1 MSILVDKE
9 TRVVVQGITGREGA
23 FHSREMRGYGT
34 NIVAGVTPGKGGCSH
49 EGIPV
54 FNTVAEAVR
63 ETGANGSAIFVRPAS
78 AADAVME
85 AADAGVGLVVCMT
98 EGVPTLDAVLARR
111 YLEKTGTLL
120 VGPNTP
126 GIISPGRCKIGV
138 MAGYIHREGSVGI
151 MSRSGTL
158 TYEAVLQLTLR
169 GIGQSTCVGI
179 GGDPIVGLSFVEL
192 LGLFQEDRGTEAV
205 VMIGEIGGS
214 QEEEAAL
221 FFRARMTKPVIAYI
235 AGVTAPPERRMG
247 HAGAIISGGRGGAE
261 EKIRALEEA
270 GIVVTRNPGE
280 IGATVERVLPLR
292 PDGPRK
298 R

>member
-9 TRVVVQGITGREGA
+9 TRVVVQGITGREGT
-23 FHSREMRGYGT
+23 FHAREMGAYGT
-34 NIVAGVTPGKGGCSH
+34 NIVAGVTPGKGGYSH

-54 FNTVAEAVR
+54 FNTVAEAVQ

-98 EGVPTLDAVLARR
+98 EGVPTLDVVLARR
-111 YLEKTGTLL
+111 YLEETKTML

-138 MAGYIHREGSVGI
+138 MAGYIHQEGSVGI
-151 MSRSGTL
+151 ISRSGTL
-158 TYEAVLQLTLR
+158 TYEAVLQLTMR
-169 GIGQSTCVGI
+169 GMGQSTCVGI
-179 GGDPIVGLSFVEL
+179 GGDPIVGLSFVDL
-192 LGLFQEDRGTEAV
+192 LGFFQEDRGTEAV

-261 EKIRALEEA
+261 EKILALEEA

-280 IGATVERVLPLR
+280 IGATVERALHA
-292 PDGPRK
+292 GSRK
-298 R
+298 EPE

>member
-23 FHSREMRGYGT
+23 FHAREMRGYGT
-34 NIVAGVTPGKGGCSH
+34 SIVAGVTPGKGGCSH

-63 ETGANGSAIFVRPAS
+63 ETGANGSAIFVGPAS

-98 EGVPTLDAVLARR
+98 EGVPTLDVVLARR
-111 YLEKTGTLL
+111 YLEETKTML

-138 MAGYIHREGSVGI
+138 MAGYIHQEGSVGI
-151 MSRSGTL
+151 ISRSGTL
-158 TYEAVLQLTLR
+158 TYEAVLQLTMR
-169 GIGQSTCVGI
+169 GMGQSTCVGI
-179 GGDPIVGLSFVEL
+179 GGDPIVGLSFVDL
-192 LGLFQEDRGTEAV
+192 LGFFQEDRGTEAV

-261 EKIRALEEA
+261 EKILALEEA

-280 IGATVERVLPLR
+280 IGATVERVLQAGSRREPE
-292 PDGPRK
+292 
-298 R
+298 